1 MKMYRKQFP
10 IIIFRFC
17 SGLSSRGPVRLILY
31 ETNSHRQSEIL
42 LGKVTTSLFLLLI
55 IFN

>member
-10 IIIFRFC
+10 IIIFRFF